1 MDRILRS
8 SLEEAFP
15 MVNEKDKGAKASLL
29 KELYDGK
36 LAPVEQICP
45 ADPEYWRLCRE
56 AGQEEEDLKER
67 LGEEAPRLEAMRD
80 KYRQAEGILS
90 YCHFVYGFRLGVRL
104 MNELNQ
110 EE

>member
-8 SLEEAFP
+8 SFTRTGK
-15 MVNEKDKGAKASLL
+15 KDKGQKASFL

-36 LAPVEQICP
+36 LAPAEQICP

-56 AGQEEEDLKER
+56 AGQEEERLKKM
-67 LGEEAPRLEAMRD
+67 LGKEAPRLEEMRD

-104 MNELNQ
+104 MNEFYQ